1 MRGIVGG
8 CGCFFFVLI
17 IAIASFVLGIVY
29 GPKVKEEVTGRT
41 EKLTETFKQGM
52 EKVSEQMKEAQEAAR
67 SLSGEKSDKDSSK
80 SDKDSKSILKKY
92 F

>member
-41 EKLTETFKQGM
+41 EKLTEAVKQGVD
-52 EKVSEQMKEAQEAAR
+52 KVSEQMKEAQEAAR
-67 SLSGEKSDKDSSK
+67 SLSGEDSEEEPSESK
-80 SDKDSKSILKKY
+80 KDSKSILKKY